1 MSIARKY
8 CGSVLL
14 LTLGCVYI
22 ASALKCENSA
32 TYYSG
37 VIGKTGDDLKDS
49 LHILLQDEH
58 NPGSY
63 AQAFI
68 DLQEIDEDPNNS
80 NNVITIYSGRSE
92 HRQLLYKVQFE
103 ILI

>member
-1 MSIARKY
+1 MTVARKY
-8 CGSVLL
+8 CGALL
-14 LTLGCVYI
+14 LLALGC
-22 ASALKCENSA
+22 ASALKCENFA
-32 TYYSG
+32 TYYNG
-37 VIGKTGDDLKDS
+37 VIGKTGNDLKDS
-49 LHILLQDEH
+49 LHILLQEEH

-92 HRQLLYKVQFE
+92 QTQIAYWYGDGSLV
-103 ILI
+103 